1 MQTLELMLNKLP
13 EKTSLHQYINW
24 LLTSNS
30 FYPKY
35 AELSDLNKTED
46 DLFLSVV
53 MRTQGKRPEALK
65 EVLLNLVG
73 QTNQN
78 FEVVILAHKI
88 EKEKE
93 LNVKSILNELP
104 SSFSD
109 KVRYYNVDEGN
120 RTTPLNYGSAYAK
133 GKYISFLDDDDLVYD
148 SWVDEFYKLHLVNNG
163 KLLHAYC
170 VHERWSSNF
179 NGKVNVLERLKDD
192 QTYDVFCQNFDLIN
206 QFYAN
211 GCPLLS
217 MAIPSFCFKDLNIHF
232 DESLSTAEDWDY
244 ILRIVNITGYSN
256 VEKVTC
262 VYRKW
267 VNAENSHTLHSN
279 EEWKKNFKTIRE
291 KLDKS
296 PKLFDSDYQFY
307 EAHKAVLDKKQ
318 FNKNSNKVRLYVAS
332 SKFFDDSS
340 MVVKDPKYI
349 NGNYYVDINFDDTNT
364 EKVRFIR
371 FDPSDYGRMMLKN
384 FRCTIVSGDFR
395 EKNYYLESFKHNG
408 LYVKKSIYFPFDD
421 PFLMV
426 KIPKNFRIKN
436 ISFEFSVDRDI
447 SADDR
452 NMILRYLSKNRISFT
467 WCYNKIFN
475 LVNIK

>member
-1 MQTLELMLNKLP
+1 MKTLELMLNKLP
-13 EKTSLHQYINW
+13 EKSCLHQYINW

-65 EVLLNLVG
+65 EVLLNLVV

-192 QTYDVFCQNFDLIN
+192 LTYDVFCQNFDLIN

-267 VNAENSHTLHSN
+267 VNAENSHTLHSI
-279 EEWKKNFKTIRE
+279 EEWEKNFKTIRE

-307 EAHKAVLDKKQ
+307 EAHKAVLDKKL
-318 FNKNSNKVRLYVAS
+318 FNKNANKVRLYS
-332 SKFFDDSS
+332 SINKFFNESS
-340 MVVKDPKYI
+340 MIVKDPIEKDGRFYI
-349 NGNYYVDINFDDTNT
+349 VFDSDEFAIENI
-364 EKVRFIR
+364 RFLR
-371 FDPSDYGRMMLKN
+371 FDPSDYGRMLLKD
-384 FRCTIVSGDFR
+384 FICTIVYSDFK
-395 EKNYYLESFKHNG
+395 ELSFNIFCFKHNG
-408 LYVKKSIYFPFDD
+408 LSIKNNIYFPLDD
-421 PFLMV
+421 PYLLLKNRRKT
-426 KIPKNFRIKN
+426 KIKKICFEY
-436 ISFEFSVDRDI
+436 SFERDI
-447 SADDR
+447 SEE
-452 NMILRYLSKNRISFT
+452 NK
-467 WCYNKIFN
+467 NKILKALFKSRGCLSYIYNFIANN
-475 LVNIK
+475 L